1 MMNSDNH
8 LLFATI
14 VAIVLFLLL
23 TLFNVAL
30 VFFYQ
35 KRRHQHVREMHTL
48 KKTYEQTLLQ
58 SQIEVQEAT
67 FSALGKELHDNVGQ
81 LLSST
86 KMLLGVTERSLPT
99 APDTL
104 ITAQETLA
112 RAINEL
118 RSLSR
123 SLTKEWLEQFNL
135 IDNLQ
140 AEVARNN
147 SANDLQ
153 IFLSSPQT
161 LPVSPDK
168 QIILFRIIQEA
179 LQNAIKHASPK
190 NISICITEDNTAITT
205 IIKDDG
211 TGFEATEDM
220 KGMGLMNMKQR
231 TQLLNG
237 SISWQSSPNEGTV
250 INIVLPVNEHPQ

>member
-1 MMNSDNH
+1 MQSN
-8 LLFATI
+8 FE
-14 VAIVLFLLL
+14 
-23 TLFNVAL
+23 
-30 VFFYQ
+30 
-35 KRRHQHVREMHTL
+35 K
-48 KKTYEQTLLQ
+48 TLLQ

-86 KMLLGVTERSLPT
+86 KMLLGVTERSLTTP
-99 APDTL
+99 PDTL

-135 IDNLQ
+135 IENLQ

-153 IFLSSPQT
+153 IFLSTPQI
-161 LPVSPDK
+161 LSVSPDK

-179 LQNAIKHASPK
+179 LQNAIKHASAK
-190 NISICITEDNTAITT
+190 NIAITITEDNTAITT

-211 TGFEATEDM
+211 SGFDTNDDI

-231 TQLLNG
+231 TQLLDG
-237 SISWQSSPNEGTV
+237 SITWQSNADEGTV
-250 INIVLPVNEHPQ
+250 INITLPVNEHPQ